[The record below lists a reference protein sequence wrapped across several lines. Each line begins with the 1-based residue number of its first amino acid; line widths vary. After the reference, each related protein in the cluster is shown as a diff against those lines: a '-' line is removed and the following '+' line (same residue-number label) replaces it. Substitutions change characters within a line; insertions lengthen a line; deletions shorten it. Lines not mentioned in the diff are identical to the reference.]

1 MKNKVKKK
9 QAHLKSK
16 RQKALK
22 RRRNAKPYRPK
33 NTGMGADFLKQLKD
47 LEYNLAV
54 ENMAHISFSYLEQ
67 GANFYFQS
75 EGVSETAEKFVE
87 EKTLSAYLSA
97 GVRGVINEEHKLE
110 VSKPLTWVPEAEEPT
125 VKDYLA
131 ELWNKDVTELRQVNS
146 FSFFVYDDNEI
157 EQNSDEGDVPFLAGC
172 VIVSGETKENIEGYL
187 VMREVSLVE
196 GEIKIDEPNI
206 FLEIEDVL
214 DLHIPPM
221 VDAKDLAEE
230 FKQFKADS
238 EGQEDSE
245 G

>member
-33 NTGMGADFLKQLKD
+33 NTGMGANFLKQLKD
-47 LEYNLAV
+47 LEFNLAI
-54 ENMAHISFSYLEQ
+54 ENMAHISFSYLEK

-97 GVRGVINEEHKLE
+97 GVRGVINGEHKLE

-131 ELWNKDVTELRQVNS
+131 ELWNKDVTEFRQVNS
-146 FSFFVYDDNEI
+146 FSFFVYDDNEL

-196 GEIKIDEPNI
+196 GEVKIDEPNI
-206 FLEIEDVL
+206 FLEIEGVL

-238 EGQEDSE
+238 EAQEDSE